1 MIVLLQLVTLNMH
14 LFEALQK
21 GISKFRRVDC
31 SNLERWRVLHFN
43 MLALSM
49 LCLYN
54 SIAPIKNSFQ
64 HRIELT
70 LSATGKRARLMMY
83 GSFNVH
89 SSAPVS
95 YSPLVALF
103 GRSVMKFI
111 FCISSSFLPLALHLS
126 TQCIHFRRGT
136 QILFQWYHQCS
147 VLFPNK
153 DIPCGY
159 GRETHIHSKVQIFQ

>member
-1 MIVLLQLVTLNMH
+1 MMIVLLQLVTLNMH

-103 GRSVMKFI
+103 GRSVDEVHILHIVFI
-111 FCISSSFLPLALHLS
+111 FTFGTTSLDAVHPFQKGHSNPFSMVSS
-126 TQCIHFRRGT
+126 
-136 QILFQWYHQCS
+136 
-147 VLFPNK
+147 V
-153 DIPCGY
+153 
-159 GRETHIHSKVQIFQ
+159 